1 MYWQVMGVSERI
13 ESSIITGFVASFC
26 VGCAVGSVGYLSSLP
41 ESIWRQEVC
50 NASEYDF
57 LPIFTR
63 TASHAS
69 TRCAESKLKKFQI
82 YLTCVNPGK
91 SEFFHKGGARSFSGF
106 VRISQITT
114 HLNDNALVE
123 ANHGVDGG
131 ACLWWKNGFGEE
143 FQ

>member
-1 MYWQVMGVSERI
+1 ML
-13 ESSIITGFVASFC
+13 VARSGRSDISHFLNQS
-26 VGCAVGSVGYLSSLP
+26 GGKRSVV
-41 ESIWRQEVC
+41 RQ
-50 NASEYDF
+50 NM
-57 LPIFTR
+57 IFYQF
-63 TASHAS
+63 SPLLLVIAS